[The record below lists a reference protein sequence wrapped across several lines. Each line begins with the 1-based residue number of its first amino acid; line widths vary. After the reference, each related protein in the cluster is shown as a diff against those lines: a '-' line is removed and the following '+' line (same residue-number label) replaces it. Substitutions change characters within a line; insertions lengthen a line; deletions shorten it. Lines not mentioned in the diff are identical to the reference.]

1 MDSVVKVQQK
11 TDLPF
16 LLDGVVDWENDP
28 LSTQL
33 IDEGKIKEHELRQIQ
48 SLNSSIR
55 NEALGLALIRY
66 GLISEED
73 FARSMSDLTGMDILD
88 TDAFKNID
96 SLPEN
101 LSLRFMKSVQ
111 AVPLRVEEEK
121 LVLAMAEPRDIDTI
135 NSVSVAT
142 DLEVIPQLGICSQIQ
157 NAIQALEEDI
167 KETPVVGSDTQTEV
181 ALDNLQLDSDSLD
194 VAQLKDLA
202 SEAPTVRTV
211 NNILQEAIQFNAS
224 DIHFEPGIDGLRVR
238 YRVDG
243 VLRLATTKP
252 LKNAAAISSRL
263 KIMARLDIAERRM
276 PQDGRIQLKISG
288 KELDIRISTIPTLFG
303 ENIVIRILDKSNVV
317 LDFDHLGFDLETL
330 QQFKGVLSAPDGIFL
345 VTGPTGCGKTTT
357 LYTALNQINS
367 IERKLVTV
375 EDPVEYQ
382 LEGVNQIAVQPKIG
396 LTFDKVLRSILRQDP
411 DVIMVGE
418 MRDTETARIAV
429 QSALTGHLVLSTLHT
444 NDAVTGITRLLDMG
458 VEDYLVAS
466 TLNGVLA
473 QRLLRRLCNHCKTKI
488 KDVPGEYAAC
498 GCDECGHSGYKGR
511 IAITEFLIINDEFRD
526 LIVSRASRTALKQ
539 EAKTAGMQTL
549 YESGLNLVKRG
560 ITSRTEVLKVASEV

>member
-1 MDSVVKVQQK
+1 MDSAVKLQNESE
-11 TDLPF
+11 LPF
-16 LLDGVVDWENDP
+16 LVDGVVDWENDP
-28 LSTQL
+28 LATRL

-48 SLNSSIR
+48 NLNSSIR

-73 FARSMSDLTGMDILD
+73 LAKSLSELTGLDILD
-88 TDAFKNID
+88 AEAYKNIG

-101 LSLRFMKSVQ
+101 LSLRFMKSVH
-111 AVPLRVEEEK
+111 AVPLRLEDER

-142 DLEVIPQLGICSQIQ
+142 ELVVVPKLGMSSQIQ
-157 NAIQALEEDI
+157 NAIEVLEKQDKDVSIE
-167 KETPVVGSDTQTEV
+167 SDAQTEI
-181 ALDNLQLDSDSLD
+181 ALDDLHIDSDALD
-194 VAQLKDLA
+194 VAQLRDLA

-211 NNILQEAIQFNAS
+211 NNILQEAIQINAS

-243 VLRLATTKP
+243 VLRVVTTKP

-288 KELDIRISTIPTLFG
+288 KELDIRISTIPTMFG

-317 LDFDHLGFDLETL
+317 LDFDHLGFDAETL
-330 QQFKGVLSAPDGIFL
+330 QQFKTVLSTPDGIFL

-382 LEGVNQIAVQPKIG
+382 LDGVNQIAVQPKIG

-429 QSALTGHLVLSTLHT
+429 QAALTGHLVLSTLHT

-488 KDVPGEYAAC
+488 SGTSNEYAPS
-498 GCDECGHSGYKGR
+498 GCDKCGHTGYKGR

-526 LIVSRASRTALKQ
+526 LIVSRASRSALKQ
-539 EAKTAGMQTL
+539 KAKKAGMRTL
-549 YESGLNLVKRG
+549 YESGLNLVEKG
-560 ITSRTEVLKVASEV
+560 ITSRVEVLKVASEV